1 MNTLDSHME
10 LQNKLMN
17 VVGASVTD
25 EESLKNLLKVTALCI
40 IDEVLEVVEFSK
52 DSTKPWK
59 KPDFN
64 ESSIK
69 EEIIDVYHFMLQLF
83 VLMGMNENEVDAMY
97 RFKNQRNFERIKVKM
112 NAITN

>member
-52 DSTKPWK
+52 DSTKP
-59 KPDFN
+59 
-64 ESSIK
+64 
-69 EEIIDVYHFMLQLF
+69 
-83 VLMGMNENEVDAMY
+83 
-97 RFKNQRNFERIKVKM
+97 
-112 NAITN
+112 